1 MLENFQ
7 QYIQQHHLF
16 QQKDQLIL
24 AVSGGV
30 DSVVLTDLCHKA
42 GYQFSI
48 AHCNFQLRGEESDA
62 DETFVKTLGEKYK
75 VEVLVKKF
83 DTEAFSA
90 ANKLS
95 IQEAARVLRYEW
107 FDELIRNR
115 EEASGE
121 WDEASGE
128 PTHHS
133 VLTESNGG
141 QASLPSTLPLRR
153 AGIIHL
159 ITAHHADD
167 NIETLLL
174 YFFRGTGLHGLTGI
188 PVAYGHVK
196 RPLLSFSK
204 QEIMDYAIEHQ
215 LTFREDSSNQSSKYS
230 RNFFRNE
237 IIPLIETVYPQ
248 VKSNLTDNI
257 NRFIAIEQLYKLST
271 QAIFQK
277 LCRRKGSE
285 IHIPVKQLLQY
296 NNTALIYEII
306 HPYGFSEKQIDEVL
320 KLTQSESGKYIDSPV
335 FQYRIIKHRH
345 WLILSPRQDL
355 TAANIVIEES
365 NQLVLCEAGQI
376 SIKRMKASQVDL
388 QSPPNIALM
397 DANSIS
403 FPLLLRKWKTGDYFY
418 PLGMKKKKKK
428 VARFLIDSKLSK
440 LQKEKLWV
448 LESNQKIIWVVGH
461 RIDERVK
468 VTASTNIVLQLILTT
483 AD

>member
-1 MLENFQ
+1 MLLLQKFQ
-7 QYIQQHHLF
+7 QYIRQHHLF
-16 QQKDQLIL
+16 QPEDQLLL

-62 DETFVKTLGEKYK
+62 DETFVKSIGEKYK
-75 VEVLVKKF
+75 VEVRVKRF
-83 DTEAFSA
+83 NTELYAST
-90 ANKLS
+90 NKLS

-121 WDEASGE
+121 WGEESGKPQEVSGE
-128 PTHHS
+128 RTHHS
-133 VLTESNGG
+133 SFITHHS
-141 QASLPSTLPLRR
+141 S
-153 AGIIHL
+153 L

-167 NIETLLL
+167 NIETLLM

-204 QEIMDYAIEHQ
+204 QELIDYATEQQ
-215 LTFREDSSNQSSKYS
+215 LTFREDASNQSSKYS

-237 IIPLIETVYPQ
+237 IIPLTETVYPQ
-248 VKSNLTDNI
+248 VRSNLTDNI
-257 NRFIAIEQLYKLST
+257 NRFSSIEQLYKLST
-271 QAIFQK
+271 QSIIQK
-277 LCRRKGSE
+277 LCRKKGSE

-296 NNTALIYEII
+296 NNSALIYEII
-306 HPYGFSEKQIDEVL
+306 HPYGFSDKQIDEVL

-345 WLILSPRQDL
+345 WLILSPRQDIS
-355 TAANIVIEES
+355 AANIVIEES
-365 NQLVLCEAGQI
+365 DQLVLCEAGQI
-376 SIKRMKASQVDL
+376 SLKRIKASQADL
-388 QSPPNIALM
+388 QSPPSVALL

-428 VARFLIDSKLSK
+428 VARFLIDIKLSK

-461 RIDERVK
+461 RIDDRVK
-468 VTASTNIVLQLILTT
+468 ITASTKEVLQLVLTT